1 MYTDKRTYVD
11 FDGHERTEEFRFN
24 LTKQELTQMHLTT
37 VGGLDEYIKRIS
49 ETQDVPKTI
58 ELFKQLMDMS
68 YGIKTPDGR
77 GFVKTPEVLAEYQA
91 TNAYS
96 DLYMELVNNLEKAT
110 AFINGIAPL
119 EPEDHKKVTPI
130 KK

>member
-1 MYTDKRTYVD
+1 MYTDKRTYID

-37 VGGLDEYIKRIS
+37 VGGLDEYIKRIA

-77 GFVKTPEVLAEYQA
+77 GFMKTKEALAEYQA

-96 DLYMELVNNLEKAT
+96 DLYMELVSDVEKAT
-110 AFINGIAPL
+110 KFVNDIAPV